1 MFSFM
6 NPGKSKPAKKGLKI
20 IIVGCGKVGTT
31 LVEQLSK
38 EGHDI
43 IIIDK
48 NAKKVQ
54 EIANIYDIM
63 GIVGNGAS
71 YSVQMDAGIE
81 DTDLIIS
88 VTESDELNLLCCTVA
103 KQVGDC
109 AAIAR
114 VRTPDYS
121 KEAGYL
127 REKLGLAMIINP
139 ELEAAREAARILFL
153 PSALEVNSFAHGQAE
168 LIKFAIPAG
177 NILDGLQIAELRGKI
192 ETNILVCGV
201 ERDGEVHIPSGDFI
215 LQQRDVISVVA
226 SRKIA
231 REFLSHIG
239 FETKHVKIIES
250 NKERCEE
257 LSILLPKAI
266 IINGDGTDQEL
277 LREEGLPYV
286 ESFVPLTGIDEE
298 NILLT
303 LHTRQVSKAKVITK
317 INRINFKDVIA
328 KLDLGSVIYP
338 RYITS
343 EAIIAYVRARQAS
356 LDSNIETL
364 YHMFDHRVE
373 AIEFRVYEESAV
385 TNIPLKDL
393 ALKKDL
399 LFCFIN
405 RNGAIILPNGQD
417 SIQVGDTVMVVTTHT
432 GFNDLR
438 DILA

>member
-121 KEAGYL
+121 HPPDGSQ
-127 REKLGLAMIINP
+127 
-139 ELEAAREAARILFL
+139 RIKQ
-153 PSALEVNSFAHGQAE
+153 EMRVNLCSKG
-168 LIKFAIPAG
+168 
-177 NILDGLQIAELRGKI
+177 
-192 ETNILVCGV
+192 
-201 ERDGEVHIPSGDFI
+201 
-215 LQQRDVISVVA
+215 
-226 SRKIA
+226 
-231 REFLSHIG
+231 
-239 FETKHVKIIES
+239 
-250 NKERCEE
+250 
-257 LSILLPKAI
+257 
-266 IINGDGTDQEL
+266 
-277 LREEGLPYV
+277 
-286 ESFVPLTGIDEE
+286 FVPVP
-298 NILLT
+298 LLNFLLCFQT
-303 LHTRQVSKAKVITK
+303 SK
-317 INRINFKDVIA
+317 
-328 KLDLGSVIYP
+328 
-338 RYITS
+338 
-343 EAIIAYVRARQAS
+343 
-356 LDSNIETL
+356 
-364 YHMFDHRVE
+364 
-373 AIEFRVYEESAV
+373 
-385 TNIPLKDL
+385 
-393 ALKKDL
+393 
-399 LFCFIN
+399 
-405 RNGAIILPNGQD
+405 
-417 SIQVGDTVMVVTTHT
+417 
-432 GFNDLR
+432 GFL
-438 DILA
+438 